1 MRISGISTIG
11 KNHKKNHDYYLYL
24 KHGNKKI
31 VVVSDGLGSK
41 KNSDIGA
48 KRLCESIK
56 ENILKTN
63 FDMDF
68 KLDLFLSEIHKIW
81 VNKIKNENIEIKEC
95 YATALFL
102 VLYKNKLLI
111 SGRLGDGFIVFCEGK
126 NIHILN
132 DKKEDKFINETNCM
146 TEKNFIDYWDIKVV
160 NTREFKGAMLCTD
173 GVEIRDD
180 DYKSFTKDFLN
191 SYSCKK
197 IKYIRKDIK
206 SWFLKWPGNDDK
218 TLVYMLGWRGKKV

>member
-1 MRISGISTIG
+1 M
-11 KNHKKNHDYYLYL
+11 
-24 KHGNKKI
+24 
-31 VVVSDGLGSK
+31 VSDGLGSK

-146 TEKNFIDYWDIKVV
+146 TEKNFIDYWDIKIV
-160 NTREFKGAMLCTD
+160 NTREFKGAILCTD
-173 GVEIRDD
+173 GIEIRDD

-191 SYSCKK
+191 SYRCKK

-206 SWFLKWPGNDDK
+206 SWFLNWPGNDDK